1 MTRTGYGFRPHV
13 LTLTVLAAVGSGSS
27 QAQQAVEEVLVTG
40 TRIRDTDGMVTPVPV
55 TAVRPDE
62 IRDFDPSSTLSE
74 QLDNLPQFLNTQT
87 AQRGGATLFGDAAG
101 SYLNLRNMGKQRT
114 LVLFDGSRIV
124 PADRASSVNVDN
136 FPTALIRSIEVVTGG
151 ASAAY
156 GADALAGVVN
166 FVLDREFEGLELRGS
181 TGVTEMGDG
190 ENWSISV
197 AGGHRL
203 TDRLHVIGS
212 VEARQIDQIYR
223 DPREL
228 RNWQS
233 MGWVI
238 NPEWNPAD
246 PPGTHPQRITRPHVH
261 SATQNPAGIIRAPG
275 FSLDGY
281 TFTEDGRDV
290 RPFIQGDIPARTGPG
305 ANGMQAGGP
314 EAAIAEA
321 AFDGGPLGAE
331 VVQRSIFGALKYDLS
346 DSTSVFGQIMLG
358 RTESNTHGRRGNPEM
373 GQQYYATIYVDNA
386 FMPETLRQAMIAEGL
401 ESIELHKIGQL
412 RGSGI
417 RNFYDNRSDENIS
430 RLFSATIGIDH
441 VFRNGWDLRASFQ
454 RGDSKLTTAAHNI
467 VRIDRWYM
475 AMDAVRDPETG
486 AIICNVQRYNPT
498 PEQLAASMEGRLV
511 ATTRI
516 TEFPDG
522 VRTVDSPIWDDN
534 AIRDCQP
541 LNIFGHGNV
550 SQAAA
555 DYVVGD
561 KHGTRVLTQDF
572 AEVLLT
578 GEAHRGWGAGPVSF
592 AAGLTWREEWFDQY
606 AAPFEAERS
615 PANAPELGI
624 RGMSP
629 GITGGNR
636 SLFLFSSTSWATGE
650 FDVWEWFGEVNV
662 PVWASQ
668 SSSRRL
674 DTNFAFRR
682 SDYSASGEI
691 DSWKVGA
698 EVQLFRDL
706 RFRATRSRD
715 VREPTF
721 GEQFEAGGGGA
732 NIVDPVDGTSYT
744 ITALSGGNPNLR
756 PEEADTFTAGFVYT
770 PTFADWIDGFQLA
783 ADYYE
788 IDVEGRVGSLGAQRI
803 IDECMAGD
811 QSLCTLITRSP
822 ITGRVERVFNVNL
835 NVAAALTSGVDI
847 EMRYQREPDF
857 FASAPESLFFRLFA
871 GYLREN
877 SVTTTVY
884 RDDVGSQASPEWN
897 ATATVGYSV
906 GNFGVRAVGR
916 YFDSTLNDV
925 LWVEGVDVDDN
936 TISSQTV
943 WNLIFS
949 YSGTTAGGGNW
960 TANFHINNVFD
971 RDPPII
977 PTQNQRGGQQLV
989 GNNFDVF
996 GRRYQASVTFS
1007 F

>member
-1 MTRTGYGFRPHV
+1 MRTNGFGFRSHS
-13 LTLTVLAAVGSGSS
+13 LALSILAALGTVPSK
-27 QAQQAVEEVLVTG
+27 AQQSVEEVLVTG
-40 TRIRDTDGMVTPVPV
+40 TRIRDTDGMVSPVPV

-62 IRDFDPSSTLSE
+62 VRDFDPSSTLSE

-87 AQRGGATLFGDAAG
+87 AQRGGGTLFGDAAG

-166 FVLDREFEGLELRGS
+166 FVLDREFEGLELRAS
-181 TGVTEMGDG
+181 TGITEVGDG
-190 ENWSISV
+190 ENLSISV
-197 AGGHRL
+197 AGGHRF

-212 VEARQIDQIYR
+212 VEGRNVDQIYR

-228 RNWQS
+228 DNWQS
-233 MGWVI
+233 IGWVI

-246 PPGTHPQRITRPHVH
+246 PPGTHPQRITRPHAH
-261 SATQNPAGIIRAPG
+261 SATQNPAGMIRAPG

-281 TFTEDGRDV
+281 TFTDDGREV
-290 RPFIQGDIPARTGPG
+290 RPFIKGDIPARTGAG

-314 EAAIAEA
+314 EAGIAEA

-331 VVQRSIFGALKYDLS
+331 VVQRSAFAALQYELT
-346 DSTSVFGQIMLG
+346 DSTSLFAQVMLG

-373 GQQYYATIYVDNA
+373 GQQYYATIYADNA

-401 ESIELHKIGQL
+401 ESIELHKIGQV
-412 RGSGI
+412 RGPGI
-417 RNFYDNRSDENIS
+417 RNFYDNRSDSNVS
-430 RLFSATIGIDH
+430 RMFSASIGIDH
-441 VFRNGWDLRASFQ
+441 VFENGWDLRASYQ
-454 RGDSKLTTAAHNI
+454 RGESRLTSSAHNI
-467 VRIDRWYM
+467 IRIDRWYM
-475 AMDAVRDPETG
+475 AMDAVRDPVTG
-486 AIICNVQRYNPT
+486 AIVCNVQRYNPT
-498 PEQLAASMEGRLV
+498 PEDLARSMEGRVV

-516 TEFPDG
+516 TDFPDG
-522 VRTVDSPIWDDN
+522 VRTVDSPIVDDN

-541 LNIFGHGNV
+541 LNVFGLGNV

-561 KHGTRVLTQDF
+561 KRGVRDLDQDF

-578 GEAHRGWGAGPVSF
+578 GQVHRGWGAGPVSF
-592 AAGLTWREEWFDQY
+592 AGGLTWREEWFNQY
-606 AAPFEAERS
+606 SEPVEMERS
-615 PANAPELGI
+615 PANAPEIGI

-636 SLFLFSSTSWATGE
+636 SLHLFSATSWATGE
-650 FDVWEWFGEVNV
+650 FDVWEWFGEFNV
-662 PVWASQ
+662 PIWAAQ
-668 SSSRRL
+668 SASRRI
-674 DTNFAFRR
+674 DTSFAFRR

-698 EVQLFRDL
+698 EFQLFRDL

-732 NIVDPVDGTSYT
+732 NITDPVDGTSYT

-770 PTFADWIDGFQLA
+770 PTFAEWIDGFQFA

-788 IDVEGRVGSLGAQRI
+788 IDVDGRVGSLGAQRI
-803 IDECMAGD
+803 IEDCQRGD
-811 QSLCTLITRSP
+811 QNLCALITRSP
-822 ITGRVERVFNVNL
+822 ITGRVERVFNINL

-847 EMRYQREPDF
+847 EMRYQRETDF
-857 FASAPESLFFRLFA
+857 FESAAESLFFRLFA

-884 RDDVGSQASPEWN
+884 RDDVGSQQSPEWN
-897 ATATVGYSV
+897 AALSAGYNV
-906 GNFGVRAVGR
+906 GNFGVRAIGR
-916 YFDSTLNDV
+916 YYDSTLNDV

-943 WNLIFS
+943 WNLVFS
-949 YSGTTAGGGNW
+949 YSGAMAGGSNW
-960 TANFHINNVFD
+960 TASFYINNVFD

-977 PTQNQRGGQQLV
+977 ATQNQRGGQQLV